1 MGLETT
7 EGTGRGPAKRMWKS
21 RGMGRERGMRMVG
34 WSWQSACVCVLFALQ
49 LLLLLFEWPH
59 SWHIQHPTSYIQHP
73 AYATGGKNY
82 PDSPELT
89 CG

>member
-21 RGMGRERGMRMVG
+21 RGMGREWLVG
-34 WSWQSACVCVLFALQ
+34 PGKVLVCVLFALQ

>member
-21 RGMGRERGMRMVG
+21 RGIGRGRGMRMVG